1 MEIGRGC
8 TPVIKVKLSVDT
20 EYITICHAAFS
31 QRGQVVLMKTLEN
44 GVRKN
49 GNIVEI
55 ALSEDDTLKFDETA
69 DVDFQLRVGFN
80 DGGRAKTQVFR
91 LAVGRILED
100 GVIGDD

>member
-31 QRGQVVLMKTLEN
+31 QRGLVVMVKTLAD
-44 GVRKN
+44 GVKKS
-49 GNIVEI
+49 GNVVEVY
-55 ALSEDDTLKFDETA
+55 LSEDDTLSLDETA